1 MGWLSIGIFICA
13 SFSYFIDADFNCT
26 QAPDSDMEQTCHML
40 QEWDSA
46 ARKAIRK
53 RQVFR
58 GNVGAPGVAGFQP
71 ANPPRFAPSAQGCMN
86 IACICPYMGG
96 RMANGCILPNGQPYL
111 MSYRKEYR
119 MMSDNERMR
128 WHNAMMQLKRSGE
141 YDRLSVMHRQ
151 VGSASGAHSGPGF
164 LPWHREYMKRMEI
177 ALRLIDPGISMPYWD
192 SVLES
197 YLPDPRDSIMFS
209 PQFMGMT
216 DASGQLVSGPF
227 AGFRTLEGRPN
238 IIRRMAT
245 EGKMFTEQ
253 NINNLMTQNDIV
265 SVMAFTA
272 PQGGCPF
279 RPYFGAL
286 EYTHASIHLWMGGDM
301 KPPSTSANDPI
312 FFLHHTFVD
321 FIWEMWRQNH
331 QNRFTRESQY
341 PPDIAQCANAQHF
354 SYAQM
359 RPWDKINRDGL
370 SNAYTDNLYHY
381 APRPTCNRNNAQCGS
396 PYLFCDT
403 RGNPHCVAKIKPG
416 GLCRGF
422 EGLDA
427 CYMGSCVAGWCR
439 GGEQFQQ
446 PAQTTALIPQQPA
459 IQPQQPAAQAA
470 TTARPAVAAATPRPP
485 AATPRPAATPQSNCY
500 NEDPCCA
507 QWSRQ
512 NECRTNTA
520 YMNRYC
526 RKSCG
531 FCTNPSD
538 NQRGCHDRH
547 LSCGFWRSQNFCT
560 RRRQWM
566 AENCQASCGWC
577 NLNEAQLCQHV
588 ARMSRRIRRDNSRF
602 WEQQNDEPID
612 DVDEFMLDYGR

>member
-1 MGWLSIGIFICA
+1 MGRRLGAFLVFSGTLAVLS
-13 SFSYFIDADFNCT
+13 SSVNADFNCS
-26 QAPDSDMEQTCHML
+26 QAPDSDMKQTCHML

-53 RQVFR
+53 RQAFQA
-58 GNVGAPGVAGFQP
+58 GAPGVQGGFSP

-119 MMSDNERMR
+119 MMSDNERVR
-128 WHNAMMQLKRSGE
+128 WHNAIMQLKRSGE

-164 LPWHREYMKRMEI
+164 LVWHREYMKRMEI
-177 ALRLIDPGISMPYWD
+177 ALRMIDPGISMPYWD

-197 YLPDPRDSIMFS
+197 YLPDPRDSIMFG
-209 PQFMGMT
+209 PLFMGMT

-253 NINNLMTQNDIV
+253 NINNLMAQNDLV

-272 PQGGCPF
+272 PQTGCPF

-331 QNRFTRESQY
+331 QNRFARENQY
-341 PPDIAQCANAQHF
+341 PPDIGACANSQHF

-381 APRPTCNRNNAQCGS
+381 APRPTCNRNNANCGS
-396 PYLFCDT
+396 QYLFCDT
-403 RGNPHCVAKIKPG
+403 RGNPHCVAKVKPG

-427 CYMGSCVAGWCR
+427 CYMGQCVAGWCR
-439 GGEQFQQ
+439 AGQQFQQ
-446 PAQTTALIPQQPA
+446 PAQTTAVANVQ
-459 IQPQQPAAQAA
+459 QPQQQQQQAQ
-470 TTARPAVAAATPRPP
+470 PQQ
-485 AATPRPAATPQSNCY
+485 RPAATPQSNCY
-500 NEDPCCA
+500 NEDPCCN

-512 NECRTNTA
+512 NECRTNTV

-531 FCTNPSD
+531 LCQSND

-547 LSCGFWRSQNFCT
+547 VSCAYWRGQQFCS

-577 NLNEAQLCQHV
+577 NMNEAQLCASV
-588 ARMSRRIRRDNSRF
+588 ARQSRRVRRNAQF
-602 WEQQNDEPID
+602 WLTEQHED
-612 DVDEFMLDYGR
+612 DGMVDEFMLDYGR

>member
-1 MGWLSIGIFICA
+1 MRRLVA
-13 SFSYFIDADFNCT
+13 LVLLNTAVVHTQFNCSL
-26 QAPDSDMEQTCHML
+26 APDHDLQSTCKMLYDM
-40 QEWDSA
+40 DSN
-46 ARKAIRK
+46 ARKMIRK
-53 RQVFR
+53 RQAFQQ
-58 GNVGAPGVAGFQP
+58 NVGRVARLGDVSIFLIHLIFGAPGVNGFAP

-96 RMANGCILPNGQPYL
+96 RMGGNGCILPNGQPYL
-111 MSYRKEYR
+111 MAYRKEYR
-119 MMSDNERMR
+119 MMTDNERQR
-128 WHNAMMQLKRSGE
+128 WHNAVIGLKRSGE

-151 VGSASGAHSGPGF
+151 VGTNSGAHSGPGF
-164 LPWHREYMKRMEI
+164 LAWHREYVKRLEI
-177 ALRLIDPGISMPYWD
+177 ALRMIDPGIAMPYWD

-209 PQFMGMT
+209 PMFMGMT

-253 NINNLMTQNDIV
+253 NINNLMGQNDII
-265 SVMAFTA
+265 SIMAFTA
-272 PQGGCPF
+272 PQAGCPF
-279 RPYFGAL
+279 KPYFGAL
-286 EYTHASIHLWMGGDM
+286 EYTHASIHLWIGGDM

-331 QNRFTRESQY
+331 QNRFTRENQY
-341 PPDIAQCANAQHF
+341 PPDIAQCANPQHF

-370 SNAYTDNLYHY
+370 SNAYTDNLYRY
-381 APRPTCNRNNAQCGS
+381 APRPTCSRNNPNCGS
-396 PYLFCDT
+396 PYLFCDP
-403 RGNPHCVAKIKPG
+403 RGNAHCVAKIKAG

-427 CYMGSCVAGWCR
+427 CYMGTCVGGWCR
-439 GGEQFQQ
+439 AGQFQQ
-446 PAQTTALIPQQPA
+446 PQTTALA
-459 IQPQQPAAQAA
+459 NVAQQPAAAA
-470 TTARPAVAAATPRPP
+470 PATAAPAQT
-485 AATPRPAATPQSNCY
+485 RPAATSATCY

-507 QWSRQ
+507 QWARQ

-531 FCTNPSD
+531 QCVSADT
-538 NQRGCHDRH
+538 QRGCHDRH
-547 LSCGFWRSQNFCT
+547 VSCAYWKNQQFCT

-577 NLNEAQLCQHV
+577 AMSEQQLCQSV
-588 ARMSRRIRRDNSRF
+588 ARVSRRARRGVRF
-602 WEQQNDEPID
+602 WEANSF
-612 DVDEFMLDYGR
+612 DVEDFMLDYGR